1 MNKIKEKGL
10 LPYLII
16 MFGNFYLIPFFIY
29 DTGTAMIILLFII
42 PFICFALSFLYGM
55 RKGFFWLY
63 PILVSFLFVPS
74 IFLFYNSSA
83 SIYILI
89 YGIVAL
95 IGEVL
100 GNVIKMLK
108 TNKI

>member
-1 MNKIKEKGL
+1 MSKIKEKGM

-29 DTGTAMIILLFII
+29 DTGTAIMILLFVI
-42 PFICFALSFLYGM
+42 PLIGFSLSFLYGM

-63 PILVSFLFVPS
+63 PILVSFLFVPT

-83 SIYILI
+83 SIYILM
-89 YGIVAL
+89 YGAVAL

-100 GNVIKMLK
+100 GWIIKIIK
-108 TNKI
+108 TK